1 MGVPTTS
8 TDAVA
13 PGERFDFWRE
23 LISST
28 FVPLTAEPVG
38 GRTFTGAL
46 THARAGELS
55 MTFVRSSGQHVR
67 RTRTLINA
75 ATDEYLL
82 ASLQLQ
88 GRGVVTQ
95 DGREAILTAGSMA
108 CYDST
113 RPYLLHFDTDF
124 QQLVVQVPRSALT
137 AQVPQRLSQT
147 GVATPLGRDSP
158 AAPIFDFLLALAR
171 QAERGLPIDA
181 GLIGSAVGLLGTA
194 LRLGA
199 QGGSPT
205 EDLVLARIT
214 AFLRRHL
221 GDPDLDV
228 TAIAQACRI
237 SRRTLFRLLAPH
249 GGVAAY
255 LTALRI
261 ERARQVLISHPHRTV
276 AAIAA
281 ECGFAGEAQFHRTF
295 KRLTGTTPHAFR
307 TTRSTPS
314 LGAGPTTSR

>member
-38 GRTFTGAL
+38 QPTFTGAL
-46 THARAGELS
+46 THARLGELS
-55 MTFVRSSGQHVR
+55 LTFVSSSGQHVR
-67 RTRTLINA
+67 RTRSLINA

-82 ASLQLQ
+82 ASLQLK
-88 GRGVVTQ
+88 GRGVVAQ
-95 DGREAILTAGSMA
+95 DGHEAVLTAGTMA

-124 QQLVVQVPRSALT
+124 QQLVVQVPRSAL
-137 AQVPQRLSQT
+137 AAPVPQRRSLT

-158 AAPIFDFLLALAR
+158 AAPIFEFLLALGR

-181 GLIGSAVGLLGTA
+181 ALIGSAIGMLGTA
-194 LRLGA
+194 LRLGTREA
-199 QGGSPT
+199 TPT
-205 EDLVLARIT
+205 EDVVLARVT

-221 GDPDLDV
+221 ADPDLDV
-228 TAIAQACRI
+228 ATVAAACRI
-237 SRRTLFRLLAPH
+237 SRRTLFRLLAPY

-255 LTALRI
+255 LTALRVDH
-261 ERARQVLISHPHRTV
+261 ARQVLTSHPHRTV

-281 ECGFAGEAQFHRTF
+281 ACGFAGEAQFHRVF
-295 KRLTGTTPHAFR
+295 KRVTGTTPHAFR
-307 TTRSTPS
+307 TTRSSQSP
-314 LGAGPTTSR
+314 AI